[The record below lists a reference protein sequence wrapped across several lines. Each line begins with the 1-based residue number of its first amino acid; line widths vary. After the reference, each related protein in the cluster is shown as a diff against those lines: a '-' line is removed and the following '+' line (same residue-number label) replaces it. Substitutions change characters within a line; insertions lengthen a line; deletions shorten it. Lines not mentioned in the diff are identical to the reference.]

1 MGEIPYSSHQ
11 NIDISDMILGIRRLL
26 YVKYDVLVH
35 TYLTLETRNTIYTRQ
50 LTHLKLQPPE
60 S

>member
-11 NIDISDMILGIRRLL
+11 DIDISDMILGIRRLL

-35 TYLTLETRNTIYTRQ
+35 TYLTLETRDTIYTR
-50 LTHLKLQPPE
+50 
-60 S
+60 